1 MENHIVYMHPD
12 TMSICKYK
20 RRQPLLL
27 NNNILLQVCSHRS
40 VPLDSV
46 AVTDAAFKNILKSG
60 SQMVTL
66 EAPLLEECAAT
77 AWICYISLR

>member
-1 MENHIVYMHPD
+1 
-12 TMSICKYK
+12 MSICKYK

-27 NNNILLQVCSHRS
+27 NNDILLEAISHRS

-46 AVTDAAFKNILKSG
+46 AVTGAVLKNILKSG

-66 EAPLLEECAAT
+66 EAPPLECPAT